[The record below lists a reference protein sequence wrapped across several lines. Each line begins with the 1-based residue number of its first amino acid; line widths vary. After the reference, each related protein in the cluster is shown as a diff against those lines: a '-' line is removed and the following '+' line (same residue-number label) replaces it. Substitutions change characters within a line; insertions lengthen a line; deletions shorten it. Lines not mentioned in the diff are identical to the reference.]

1 MRISFTTLDEVRNNG
16 FIFDIQYVPNRY
28 VYFPSVY
35 LQECVAKCFYR
46 AKPVEK
52 KSVHQNIPNG
62 KARHL

>member
-16 FIFDIQYVPNRY
+16 LIFDIQYVPNRY

-35 LQECVAKCFYR
+35 LQECVAKCFYQ

-52 KSVHQNIPNG
+52 
-62 KARHL
+62 

>member
-16 FIFDIQYVPNRY
+16 LIFDIQYVPNRY

-35 LQECVAKCFYR
+35 LQECVAKCFYW

-52 KSVHQNIPNG
+52 KATYRNVRGNKS
-62 KARHL
+62 HL

>member
-16 FIFDIQYVPNRY
+16 LIFDIQYVPNRY

-52 KSVHQNIPNG
+52 KATYRNVRGNKS
-62 KARHL
+62 HL